1 MIYTGKHEDFKPVF
15 FASTDCDFYYAV
27 ADFNRIGMDDADY
40 VYDEISAEIWH

>member
-40 VYDEISAEIWH
+40 VYDEISAEIRH

>member
-40 VYDEISAEIWH
+40 VDDEVFVKIRC